1 MNEPQALSISQKQ
14 LNEMLGILVKNPSDI
29 LLSGLCRRY
38 LALDRWKN
46 GGRYLKIHEDLNQG
60 VMPGSIEHNRRELEK
75 DDFGSFT
82 RTLRLINPM
91 MSLGQVYGH
100 AHRLRVLSIGPRTE
114 MEILHLIGAGFNPNN
129 ISAVDLISSS
139 PLVDVGDMHKLPYK
153 DKSFDIVISSWV
165 LGYSRDP
172 QLAVD
177 EMVRVCT
184 DRGLVSI
191 GLTYEPGY
199 GRGVVANN
207 PTEDE
212 IVGSMYGSVEELKKL
227 IGEKFDYVYF
237 QQEPESDEQ
246 SGPVMLIAR
255 IRH

>member
-1 MNEPQALSISQKQ
+1 
-14 LNEMLGILVKNPSDI
+14 
-29 LLSGLCRRY
+29 
-38 LALDRWKN
+38 
-46 GGRYLKIHEDLNQG
+46 
-60 VMPGSIEHNRRELEK
+60 
-75 DDFGSFT
+75 
-82 RTLRLINPM
+82 
-91 MSLGQVYGH
+91 
-100 AHRLRVLSIGPRTE
+100 
-114 MEILHLIGAGFNPNN
+114 
-129 ISAVDLISSS
+129 
-139 PLVDVGDMHKLPYK
+139 
-153 DKSFDIVISSWV
+153 
-165 LGYSRDP
+165 
-172 QLAVD
+172 
-177 EMVRVCT
+177 
-184 DRGLVSI
+184 